1 MNLPSIALWGFI
13 ATIVMSGIMA
23 TAQGVG
29 LTRISVPFILGT
41 MVSADRYRA
50 MLSGLFLHMINGWL
64 FALLYALAFESLGRA
79 TVWLGVIGGILH
91 SAFLLL
97 VLMPL
102 LPGLHPRMASE
113 RQGPTP
119 TRALQPPGFL
129 ALHYGKQT
137 PIVTVLAH
145 IAYGAVIGAFYHLS

>member
-1 MNLPSIALWGFI
+1 MNVPSIALWGFL
-13 ATIVMSGIMA
+13 ATLVLSILLAV
-23 TAQGVG
+23 AQGLG
-29 LTRISVPFILGT
+29 LTRISIPFILGT

-50 MLSGLFLHMINGWL
+50 MWTGFFLHLLFGWA
-64 FALLYALAFESLGRA
+64 FGFLYAAGFDSIGRA
-79 TVWLGVIGGILH
+79 TGWIGAAAGFVHAL
-91 SAFLLL
+91 FVLV

-129 ALHYGKQT
+129 ALHYGRQT
-137 PIVTVLAH
+137 PIVTILSH
-145 IAYGAVIGAFYHLS
+145 IAYGAIIGAFYHIR

>member
-1 MNLPSIALWGFI
+1 MNWPSIALWGLI
-13 ATIVMSGIMA
+13 ATLMMSALLAI
-23 TAQGVG
+23 AQGVG

-41 MVSADRYRA
+41 MVTEDRYTA
-50 MLSGLFLHMINGWL
+50 MWSGLVLHILNGWA
-64 FALLYALAFESLGRA
+64 FALLYALAFQSLGRA
-79 TVWLGVIGGILH
+79 NVWLGAIGGLLH
-91 SAFLLL
+91 AAFVLL

-129 ALHYGKQT
+129 ALHYGRQT
-137 PIVTVLAH
+137 PIVTVLSH
-145 IAYGAVIGAFYHLS
+145 IAYGAIIGAFYHVT

>member
-13 ATIVMSGIMA
+13 ATIVLSGILA
-23 TAQGVG
+23 LAQGVG

-41 MVSADRYRA
+41 MVSADRYTA
-50 MLSGLFLHMINGWL
+50 MLSGLILHLLNGWI
-64 FALLYALAFESLGRA
+64 FALIYAFAFESLGRA

-145 IAYGAVIGAFYHLS
+145 IAYGAIIGAFYHL